1 MPARNAGRR
10 CLVRRSALMIAAPTL
25 LFAAACGDDPAEPQG
40 SDAGAGL
47 AEGLVAILP
56 DGTQVKLNP
65 TEVVC
70 LPSEEDPT
78 VEVLR
83 VFADLD
89 GARII
94 VQAVPVEGAKSFDLP
109 LSAGDFESGPKNVE
123 LFIGAQPDVETS
135 STEEESSGTLEL
147 VRASCDPAELELK
160 VDATLGSETYDGGE
174 VQVEG
179 HLVVKA
185 AE

>member
-1 MPARNAGRR
+1 MPARNAARR
-10 CLVRRSALMIAAPTL
+10 RLVRRSSIIIAAPAL
-25 LFAAACGDDPAEPQG
+25 LFSAACGDDAAEPQG
-40 SDAGAGL
+40 RDAGTGRE
-47 AEGLVAILP
+47 EGLVAILP
-56 DGTQVKLNP
+56 DGTQAKLNP

-70 LPSEEDPT
+70 LPSEEDPS

-94 VQAVPVEGAKSFDLP
+94 IQAVPIEGAKSFDLP
-109 LSAGDFESGPKNVE
+109 LSAGDFESGPRTVE

-160 VDATLGSETYDGGE
+160 VDGTLGSEMYDGGE

-179 HLVVKA
+179 HLVVEG